1 MNTIPQEFAQYHGLQ
16 FTDYT
21 KTTFLIAAVESDSS
35 QLSLTGF
42 GTTLDPS
49 IPPSFELQVFEI
61 DTRGY
66 KGLSGQFKS
75 LQQIEGYYGVNLKP
89 AIASAHFNQ
98 SFMNMNEVFGIFV
111 DSVLTD
117 ESDNLIFI
125 SLWGRDTAIRELQ
138 GRLTL
143 GASESGLTAFNLRN
157 DDTKV
162 FVKIGNIQ
170 AMEQMAGRVQTD
182 ILGELV
188 HCFIF
193 HKEIMKPDL
202 ANHRAVLIAQEGEPD
217 YLWNAVKHTCP
228 VPLLDHWET
237 VLLPILRD
245 TGMIKNLSGIN
256 QSGTQINI
264 DEERIALLVK
274 QECMNGRLTVAP

>member
-35 QLSLTGF
+35 QLSLTGR

-228 VPLLDHWET
+228 VPLLDYWET
-237 VLLPILRD
+237 VLLPILKD